1 MLTEEEV
8 KELKKLSPEL
18 REKIES
24 MFSSPYYLGFM
35 AADSQFNKFCK
46 DSIENP
52 QSISGDDEDYSQYKD
67 NDNFAETV
75 AALSA
80 QKRQKAETALKINK
94 SLYELIEVRERFRV
108 KLTPDEQQKA
118 NLLTTTSDV
127 RKATLN
133 NGD

>member
-1 MLTEEEV
+1 MLNEEEQ

-18 REKIES
+18 REKVEA
-24 MFSSPYYLGFM
+24 MFNSPYYLGFL

-52 QSISGDDEDYSQYKD
+52 QSISGDDDDYSQYKD
-67 NDNFAETV
+67 NDNFGEIV

-94 SLYELIEVRERFRV
+94 SLYELIEVREKFRV
-108 KLTPDEQQKA
+108 KLSPEEMQKA
-118 NLLTTTSDV
+118 TSLTTTSDI
-127 RKATLN
+127 RKEAF
-133 NGD
+133 NGK

>member
-1 MLTEEEV
+1 MLNEEEQ

-18 REKIES
+18 REKIEA
-24 MFSSPYYLGFM
+24 MFASPYYLGFM

-52 QSISGDDEDYSQYKD
+52 QSISVNDDDYSQYKD
-67 NDNFAETV
+67 NDNFAEIV

-94 SLYELIEVRERFRV
+94 SLYELIEVREKFRV
-108 KLTPDEQQKA
+108 KLSPEEMQKA
-118 NLLTTTSDV
+118 ASLTTTADI
-127 RKATLN
+127 RKEAF
-133 NGD
+133 NGK

>member
-1 MLTEEEV
+1 MLTEEEQ

-18 REKIES
+18 REKIEA
-24 MFSSPYYLGFM
+24 MFASPYYLGFM

-52 QSISGDDEDYSQYKD
+52 QSISVNDDDYSQYKD
-67 NDNFAETV
+67 NDNFAEIV

-94 SLYELIEVRERFRV
+94 SLYELIEVREKFRV
-108 KLTPDEQQKA
+108 KLSPEEMQKA
-118 NLLTTTSDV
+118 ASLTTTADI
-127 RKATLN
+127 RKEAF
-133 NGD
+133 NGK